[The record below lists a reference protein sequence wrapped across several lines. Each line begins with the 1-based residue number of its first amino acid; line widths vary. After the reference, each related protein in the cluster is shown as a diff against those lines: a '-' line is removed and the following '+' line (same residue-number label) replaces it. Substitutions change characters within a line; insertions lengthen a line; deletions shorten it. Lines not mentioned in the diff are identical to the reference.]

1 MTRSMRAVA
10 AATAVAFS
18 AGCFG
23 SFALTRKLWDFN
35 NTVSREKGIKELL
48 FLVLVIVP
56 VYEIAALG
64 DALIFNTVEFWGGK
78 NPITTTRHGDRDVV
92 VERTADGLHIE
103 VLEPGKAARSFDIA
117 VRDDG
122 ATALER
128 GRGVPSA
135 TASVDGAGVTLLDA
149 SGRELLH
156 RTMPEAEALAA
167 AARTSPSTFARL
179 LEQQEAGTVLAFG
192 GR

>member
-10 AATAVAFS
+10 AATAVALS

-35 NTVSREKGIKELL
+35 NTVSKEKGIKELL

-56 VYEIAALG
+56 VYELAALG

-78 NPITTTRHGDRDVV
+78 NPITTTRDGHRDVV
-92 VERTADGLHIE
+92 LQRTGDGLRID
-103 VLEPGKAARSFDIA
+103 VLEQGKPARSFDVI

-128 GRGVPSA
+128 GVPIA
-135 TASVDGAGVTLLDA
+135 TASGDGGGIGVFDA

-179 LEQQEAGTVLAFG
+179 LEQQEAGTVVAFA